1 MNSTRQKLIFISL
14 LVIPFCKAADNDEN
28 WNYAVQQHYPDGIE
42 GHVTLNLDHNHITA
56 IPDNLPQQLQLIS
69 LVDNEITAIPDN
81 LPQQLQF
88 LYLMHNHIAEIP
100 DNLPQQL
107 KVLRLEGNHIT
118 YVDPKIIQQL
128 PRLTNLI
135 LNKNPLYQK
144 NVDALREAATAA
156 GQEVI
161 IIADDI
167 GKQYLPDAINIK
179 PAKR

>member
-1 MNSTRQKLIFISL
+1 MKKLIFISL

-28 WNYAVQQHYPDGIE
+28 WNYAVQQRYPDGIE
-42 GHVTLNLDHNHITA
+42 GLVVLKLNHNHIAA
-56 IPDNLPQQLQLIS
+56 IPDNLPQQLQLIN
-69 LVDNEITAIPDN
+69 LKDNEITAIPDN
-81 LPQQLQF
+81 LPQQLRF
-88 LYLMHNHIAEIP
+88 LNLEDNHITEIP

-118 YVDPKIIQQL
+118 YVDPKILQQL

-144 NVDALREAATAA
+144 DVDALREAAAAA
-156 GQEVI
+156 GQGII

-167 GKQYLPDAINIK
+167 GKQYLPDAVNVK
-179 PAKR
+179 PARVR